1 MCQRAHAAAAGLG
14 SPELCTS
21 ASEHGCD
28 SREMEEDGGRWTV
41 SNWRFRVCQLTDFD
55 ACWALQE
62 TATMESK
69 TSNFGH
75 LRTSGL
81 RREKSELCC
90 CFCRPRE
97 LPGLSHHVTPHH
109 PARAGSTGGCC
120 CCTRDLGALAAVE
133 VLGQSDHEKRKRREA
148 VTQPL
153 PGASSGEKHTVSSCK
168 DPSFS
173 LIPQLQRQAL
183 PIYETLVPSAPSPES
198 IVGFQSAC
206 LGPPLSLFSSL
217 VCISTASVR
226 RVAPL

>member
-1 MCQRAHAAAAGLG
+1 
-14 SPELCTS
+14 
-21 ASEHGCD
+21 
-28 SREMEEDGGRWTV
+28 
-41 SNWRFRVCQLTDFD
+41 
-55 ACWALQE
+55 
-62 TATMESK
+62 MESK

-90 CFCRPRE
+90 CSCRSRE

-133 VLGQSDHEKRKRREA
+133 VLGQSDHEKRKRSEA

-153 PGASSGEKHTVSSCK
+153 PGASAGEKHTVSSCK